1 MNADKSGA
9 MYFSRLL
16 ILPASHLSVWFSD
29 IGMVEFLLTPDG
41 SVIESTS
48 NLICPVMCGA
58 KG

>member
-9 MYFSRLL
+9 MYFSKLL

-41 SVIESTS
+41 NVMEPTR
-48 NLICPVMCGA
+48 NLMPCHV
-58 KG
+58 